1 MDLKTKKYINKA
13 LIKHGDRY
21 CYDNTVYI
29 NWNTKITITCKKHGD
44 FQQRPDSHLASNG
57 CQKCGHED
65 RYKKTRCTKKK
76 FVKKAI
82 KIHGKKY
89 NYDKVI
95 YLNNCKKVIIIC
107 EEHGEFKQSPHH
119 HTEGNGC
126 PRCSDSKGEEKI
138 SRILER
144 MGIEFT
150 RQKIYD
156 KCKFIRVPFD
166 FYIPEYNILIE
177 YNGIQHYK
185 PIGLFGGEEH
195 LKYRQNNDNIKKN
208 YCKENNI
215 PLLIIRYDDKDIE
228 KTIKDF
234 IAKIDEKIILEK
246 EDEIDI

>member
-1 MDLKTKKYINKA
+1 
-13 LIKHGDRY
+13 
-21 CYDNTVYI
+21 
-29 NWNTKITITCKKHGD
+29 
-44 FQQRPDSHLASNG
+44 
-57 CQKCGHED
+57 
-65 RYKKTRCTKKK
+65 
-76 FVKKAI
+76 
-82 KIHGKKY
+82 
-89 NYDKVI
+89 
-95 YLNNCKKVIIIC
+95 
-107 EEHGEFKQSPHH
+107 
-119 HTEGNGC
+119 
-126 PRCSDSKGEEKI
+126 
-138 SRILER
+138 

-156 KCKFIRVPFD
+156 KCKFIRVLPFD